1 MFGSKRTT
9 DAPRRGH
16 VVAFVSLAATALM
29 ILATACGDAPT
40 SPEASMSAAPTS
52 SSHSLTSTISST
64 AVTGLLWTKS
74 VSQATSSAVIGPSG
88 GGVSIPNG
96 VKLIVPKGAV
106 TSNVTFSVTRVPGI
120 IVAYDFQPHGMTFA
134 QPLTIQQPTLGTN
147 LFKLDPATSVQ
158 GAYFLGTSALNQ
170 ITGTATVAE
179 FEPTFISADKA
190 WITFTVKHFSGYMLA
205 TGR

>member
-1 MFGSKRTT
+1 
-9 DAPRRGH
+9 
-16 VVAFVSLAATALM
+16 
-29 ILATACGDAPT
+29 
-40 SPEASMSAAPTS
+40 
-52 SSHSLTSTISST
+52 
-64 AVTGLLWTKS
+64 
-74 VSQATSSAVIGPSG
+74 
-88 GGVSIPNG
+88 
-96 VKLIVPKGAV
+96 
-106 TSNVTFSVTRVPGI
+106 
-120 IVAYDFQPHGMTFA
+120 MTFA
-134 QPLTIQQPTLGTN
+134 QPLLIQQPTLGTN